1 MYGFIVSPFFSLLLI
16 LNIYFSILVL
26 KLVNLNLKSYYEI
39 LGRLQ
44 NFHTQ
49 LQFQFFFKH
58 LTKIGGSL
66 IPIFFK
72 YPPTTDLNL
81 PLFN

>member
-1 MYGFIVSPFFSLLLI
+1 M
-16 LNIYFSILVL
+16 
-26 KLVNLNLKSYYEI
+26 SYYEI

-49 LQFQFFFKH
+49 LQFQFFFKY

-66 IPIFFK
+66 ILIFFK
-72 YPPTTDLNL
+72 YPSTTDLNL
-81 PLFN
+81 ALFN